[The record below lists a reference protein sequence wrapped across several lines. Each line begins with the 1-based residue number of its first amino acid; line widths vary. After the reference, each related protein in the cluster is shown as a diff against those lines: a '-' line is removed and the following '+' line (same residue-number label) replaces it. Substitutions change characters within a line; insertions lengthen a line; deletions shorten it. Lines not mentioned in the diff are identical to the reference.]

1 MQLLKCKSMIV
12 HAYHPRSLHFASPH
26 FTSLHFSLLLFTSL
40 LLTSLHCTT
49 LHYTTL
55 HFTSLHFT
63 SLHFTSL
70 HFTSLHVT
78 SLHFLSLHFTPNFH
92 VHLLLDVSLPR
103 VIFTHLF
110 WYFYIVFPVWNLI
123 IQNLFWISDGTSA
136 ATAFSLYTKQKSA

>member
-63 SLHFTSL
+63 SLHFTSR
-70 HFTSLHVT
+70 HFTTLPFTTFHSQFSRPFTFGRFVT
-78 SLHFLSLHFTPNFH
+78 TC
-92 VHLLLDVSLPR
+92 
-103 VIFTHLF
+103 
-110 WYFYIVFPVWNLI
+110 YFYPPFLI
-123 IQNLFWISDGTSA
+123 FLYC
-136 ATAFSLYTKQKSA
+136 FSSLELDHPESFLN